1 MAISTDG
8 PAHVG
13 CALKKVAASREASR
27 LPGSWESRIMAS
39 CAQWATSR
47 NYATRKMGMRWY
59 VRLWP
64 EKPGTAWL

>member
-13 CALKKVAASREASR
+13 WALKNVAASREASR

-39 CAQWATSR
+39 IAQWAMIGS
-47 NYATRKMGMRWY
+47 YATLTMGMG
-59 VRLWP
+59 
-64 EKPGTAWL
+64 E

>member
-13 CALKKVAASREASR
+13 WALKRVAASRAASR

-39 CAQWATSR
+39 VAQWAI
-47 NYATRKMGMRWY
+47 TRS
-59 VRLWP
+59 
-64 EKPGTAWL
+64 